1 MDFNGRV
8 NIMEKS
14 TNNAFTLQDRIP
26 VKQTAGY
33 RDALQGN
40 LIDSPLSLAYFSAQ
54 NIQILQNGIRAGVY
68 KLSNGQYKIGE
79 QSGDELKMIMRS
91 IFLSYSAN
99 MPHSV
104 SQQIKALNDLV
115 LDYCVNKVY
124 GEAQAYK
131 KYLYD
136 ASTLVVPIEHP
147 TYIQND
153 KTLNFKGWF

>member
-8 NIMEKS
+8 NIMEKGTS
-14 TNNAFTLQDRIP
+14 NFFSLQDRIP
-26 VKQTAGY
+26 VKLTTSY

-40 LIDSPLSLAYFSAQ
+40 LVDSPLSLAYFSAP

-68 KLSNGQYKIGE
+68 KLSKGQYKIGE
-79 QSGDELKMIMRS
+79 QSEDQLKMIMRS

-99 MPHSV
+99 MPHSIT
-104 SQQIKALNDLV
+104 QQIKALNDLV
-115 LDYCVNKVY
+115 LDYCVNKVF